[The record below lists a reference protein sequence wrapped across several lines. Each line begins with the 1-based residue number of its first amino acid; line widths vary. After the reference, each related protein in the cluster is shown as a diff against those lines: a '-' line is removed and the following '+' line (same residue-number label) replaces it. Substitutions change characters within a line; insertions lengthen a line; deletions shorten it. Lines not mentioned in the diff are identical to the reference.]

1 MKISKI
7 LVILVV
13 TAMLFFAIGFFW
25 PISNNSQAQTVT
37 QLSWEI
43 APLCIS
49 PPVTSTSSVLV
60 TIYCLRGVVSS
71 EDITIYVPS
80 NPGDKILW
88 LIGNNC
94 SVASAIENSNPTS
107 IPFFVTGSNW
117 IAQGEDSPGAT
128 TSLNS
133 VESSLKSTTLI
144 VVSPGQLL
152 QDVHNFPNGCS

>member
-1 MKISKI
+1 VVAY
-7 LVILVV
+7 LTVIL
-13 TAMLFFAIGFFW
+13 W
-25 PISNNSQAQTVT
+25 PNSSNSQGQTVN
-37 QLSWEI
+37 QLSREI

-49 PPVTSTSSVLV
+49 PPTTSTSSTLV
-60 TIYCLRGVVSS
+60 TIYCLRGTIIS

-80 NPGDKILW
+80 NPGNKILW

-133 VESSLKSTTLI
+133 VESSLKSTSLI
-144 VVSPGQLL
+144 V
-152 QDVHNFPNGCS
+152 